1 MPPKKTK
8 KSAAETTAAEALGPD
23 PENLDKVRDILFGGH
38 MRAVEGRLARMEERL
53 ARDQEVMRAGL
64 EKTLNGLEAFTRKEL
79 EAIGEKLKVERTKRA
94 DDLKALGSELKE
106 SLKSLDKRLAQLD
119 QATSSADADLRSQLL
134 EQRREAAAERK
145 QLGDALTD
153 EIRKA
158 EQSLRAEKA
167 DISSLLAIFSDVAV
181 KLSEEMQAPTDS

>member
-8 KSAAETTAAEALGPD
+8 QSAAEALGPD

-79 EAIGEKLKVERTKRA
+79 EALGEKLKAERTKRA

-181 KLSEEMQAPTDS
+181 KLSEEMQAPTES